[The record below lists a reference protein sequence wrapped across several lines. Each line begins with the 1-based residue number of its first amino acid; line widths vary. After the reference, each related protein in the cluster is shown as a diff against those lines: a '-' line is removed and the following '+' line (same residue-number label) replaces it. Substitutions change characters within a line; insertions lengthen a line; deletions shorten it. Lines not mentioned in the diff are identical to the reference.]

1 MKVAVAQV
9 APVLLD
15 RDATIAKVVASVGE
29 AAGQGASLVCFG
41 ESFVPAYPVWLSRT
55 DAARFDAADQKELH
69 ALYLREAVVVD
80 EHLGPVCEAA
90 KDGGIAVVLGVTERA
105 GHSIYC
111 ARVFI
116 SSEGEVL
123 SVHRKLVPT
132 HEERLAWAPGDG
144 HGLVT
149 HAVGEFTVGAL
160 NCWENWMPLARQA
173 LYEQGEDLH
182 VMLWPGCLR
191 LTHDITPFVA
201 KESRSFVVSSCS
213 IIRASDIPDSV
224 PYRDRMVG
232 EEELFYDGGSAI
244 AAPDGS
250 WVVEPVVGRE
260 ELIVADLDYNQV
272 LEERQNFDPA
282 GHYSRPDVLKVVVE
296 RGRRRG
302 VEFK

>member
-1 MKVAVAQV
+1 MRVAVAQV

-29 AAGQGASLVCFG
+29 AAAQGAWLVCFG
-41 ESFVPAYPVWLSRT
+41 ETLVPAYPVWLSRT
-55 DAARFDAADQKELH
+55 DGARFDAADQKELH

-80 EHLGPVCEAA
+80 EHLAPILQATKENDISVIV
-90 KDGGIAVVLGVTERA
+90 GIAERA

-116 SSEGEVL
+116 SAAGEVL

-132 HEERLAWAPGDG
+132 HEERLAWACGDG

-149 HAVGEFTVGAL
+149 HPVGEFTVGAL

-182 VMLWPGCLR
+182 VMLWPGCER

-201 KESRSFVVSSCS
+201 KESRSFVVSACG
-213 IIRASDIPDSV
+213 IIRPSDIPESV
-224 PYRDRMVG
+224 PYRDEMVG
-232 EEELFYDGGSAI
+232 DEDVFYDGGSAI

-260 ELIVADLDYNQV
+260 ELIVADLDHDRV

-282 GHYSRPDVLKVVVE
+282 GHSARPDVLRLVVE

-302 VEFK
+302 LDIR

>member
-1 MKVAVAQV
+1 MKVAVAQI

-15 RDATIAKVVASVGE
+15 RDATLAKVVASVGD
-29 AAGQGASLVCFG
+29 AAAQGASLVCFG
-41 ESFVPAYPVWLSRT
+41 ESLVPAYPLWLSRT
-55 DAARFDAADQKELH
+55 GAARFEAADQKVLH

-80 EHLGPVCEAA
+80 EHLGPVCKAA
-90 KDGGIAVVLGVTERA
+90 RDGSIAVVLGVAERA
-105 GHSIYC
+105 GHSIHC
-111 ARVFI
+111 SRVFI

-132 HEERLAWAPGDG
+132 HEERLAWAHGDG

-149 HAVGEFTVGAL
+149 HAVGQFTVGAL

-201 KESRSFVVSSCS
+201 KESRSFVVSSCG
-213 IIRASDIPDSV
+213 IIRASDIPSTV

-232 EEELFYDGGSAI
+232 EEDVFYDGGSAI

-260 ELIVADLDYNQV
+260 ELIVADVDYDMV
-272 LEERQNFDPA
+272 LQERQNFDPA

-302 VEFK
+302 LEFQ